1 MIKYALRCV
10 FEHPFEG
17 WFSASSDYD
26 DQHARGLLECPLCG
40 SRDIAKQ
47 IMAPAVRGTKAHR
60 SSAPDAAPGAAPEP
74 TPEARQ
80 MMMAAMG
87 EVRRHV
93 EENFDYVGDTFA
105 REARDIHDGK
115 SELRGI
121 YGEAT
126 PAEVR
131 GLLEDGVSVAP
142 LPPKPIARDKLN

>member
-17 WFSASSDYD
+17 WFSASADYD
-26 DQHARGLLECPLCG
+26 DQSARGLLECPMCG
-40 SRDIAKQ
+40 SREIAKQ
-47 IMAPAVRGTKAHR
+47 IMAPAVAGTKGQK
-60 SSAPDAAPGAAPEP
+60 AAPTEP

-105 REARDIHDGK
+105 REARDIHEGK
-115 SELRGI
+115 SEHRGI

-126 PAEVR
+126 PTEVKA
-131 GLLEDGVSVAP
+131 LLEDGVSVAP
-142 LPPKPIARDKLN
+142 LPPKPPGRNQIN